1 MLQVG
6 YGARYYSYLLAR
18 SVASNIWQK
27 FFQENPYDSEKGAE
41 FRENCLAWGGGKPS
55 PKIIGDILGHNVN
68 PVQLADA
75 MITEIE
81 EKQDMIRKLS
91 PC

>member
-55 PKIIGDILGHNVN
+55 PKIIGDILGHNV
-68 PVQLADA
+68 LTADA
-75 MITEIE
+75 LITEIE

-91 PC
+91 P

>member
-55 PKIIGDILGHNVN
+55 PKIIGDILEHDVN
-68 PVQLADA
+68 PVQLANA
-75 MITEIE
+75 LITEIE

>member
-55 PKIIGDILGHNVN
+55 PKIIGDILGHDVN
-68 PVQLADA
+68 PQQLAEA
-75 MITEIE
+75 LIKEIE

-91 PC
+91 P

>member
-55 PKIIGDILGHNVN
+55 PKIIGDILGHDVN
-68 PVQLADA
+68 PQQLAEA
-75 MITEIE
+75 LIKEIE

>member
-1 MLQVG
+1 MQVG

-55 PKIIGDILGHNVN
+55 PKIIGDILGHDVN
-68 PVQLADA
+68 PQQLAEA
-75 MITEIE
+75 LIKEIE

-91 PC
+91 P